1 MPSYKPTSNLMLF
14 LRVLPLALGVVA
26 SLAACEPDTQRGL
39 GPALL
44 PGQAPGPKIVFK
56 PLELPQPEIPFP
68 NDMALR
74 VQPDG
79 TDRLNVSIVGP
90 TQLEAG
96 QRHHF
101 NEIDGFS
108 GLSPITVS
116 FDGPIDLTTVTDNT
130 IYVINVQPGSKRLGE
145 RIPLDLGRGW
155 FPHQADPHEYLPLDP
170 LKDYNSYVMPPD
182 NMIDSDGDGKA
193 DKWVYHYEVKTNTLD
208 IRPIVP
214 LESGAQYA
222 IVLTRGLKGWT
233 QDGKYGPI
241 QSPFDT
247 VNDDSQT
254 EALKRAEPS
263 LKEAGVAE
271 KDVAFAWTMTTG
283 NLART
288 FRALRDG
295 LYGKG
300 QFAWLNSEFPAKFA
314 EIDDLGI
321 TVDGDGSVEGK
332 PFVKS
337 DSTFVL
343 QAAFMKPI
351 IGLINQAAPDVG
363 AGGVDHCSHFVF
375 GSYETPNFRA
385 TPDAVWQLD
394 VKAGKATVNRTCKD
408 CLDSE
413 KFHEHVPFM
422 LVIPKTTDKHKPP
435 FPVNIHAHATG
446 TSRVEALLLSD
457 RLAEAGIAT
466 FSIDAVG
473 HGPVLADPLKFLQ
486 AKGDYVGLVAGA
498 LPAILYTPDDAAKLF
513 PDTMTDV
520 EKVTKLLENG
530 FVQEIAVKGRAIDY
544 NHDCLIEGG
553 EAYFAADAY
562 QLRDAMRQTT
572 FDYIVGLRVLHALG
586 AVPPVPADFDAHT
599 ATKEQLLPHL
609 MAGDFDN
616 DGVLDAGGPN
626 VPYFMTGVSLGGIH
640 TALTA
645 PLEPF
650 IVAAAPDVPGA
661 GLADVFI
668 RTRLQ
673 SKVTP
678 LMHRVSGPML
688 VGCPAGDRKV
698 NVSWNDDSNGCGQT
712 SRMVWKDPKSEQCVS
727 VQVEEDIVKAK
738 LTVPEGAHIAVW
750 NLDNG
755 LSGKAEPFADGSFR
769 IAVAGDVGD
778 HYSLQILD
786 AEGKVLSENLLQTPY
801 SGLAKERNTPEFRRY
816 VQLAANVLEGADAI
830 TVADRVLSDPLP
842 GYPATNMLM
851 MLAAQDQTVPFTQG
865 IALARA
871 IGLFGRGDPLTS
883 LTAPYRA
890 WTEMAIATGLL
901 IGAKV
906 DPLPLDPTHPE
917 GGDGLCRTLETV
929 PGQPGRSGVCIA
941 NVHGHHE
948 YIAQPNSDDSFPA
961 IGGYKGTYT
970 EYHRQ
975 LLVTFLH
982 SLGTHITQDPCWA
995 DPKCVVDKGLKVEWD
1010 LPVGSVK

>member
-1 MPSYKPTSNLMLF
+1 MNRQM
-14 LRVLPLALGVVA
+14 LRVRTQTALCGVLTA
-26 SLAACEPDTQRGL
+26 IALCTACEPTTPLGL
-39 GPALL
+39 GAAVL

-56 PLELPQPEIPFP
+56 PLERPQPEIPFP
-68 NDMALR
+68 NDMALH

-90 TQLEAG
+90 TRLEAA
-96 QRHHF
+96 QRKHF
-101 NEIDGFS
+101 NEVDGFS
-108 GLSPITVS
+108 GLSPISVA

-155 FPHQADPHEYLPLDP
+155 FPHQADPHAYLPLDP
-170 LKDYNSYVMPPD
+170 LGSFDSYVMPPD
-182 NMIDSDGDGKA
+182 NMIDSDNDGKP
-193 DKWVYHYEVKTNTLD
+193 DKWVYHYEVKTHTLD

-222 IVLTRGLKGWT
+222 VVLTRGLKGWT
-233 QDGKYGPI
+233 TDGNYGPV

-254 EALKRAEPS
+254 EGLRRALPS
-263 LKEAGVAE
+263 LQEVGLAS
-271 KDVAFAWTMTTG
+271 KDIAFGWTLTTG

-288 FRALRDG
+288 YRALRDG

-300 QFAWLNSEFPAKFA
+300 QFAWLHDQFPAKFA

-321 TVDGDGSVEGK
+321 NLDGDGSVEGK
-332 PFVKS
+332 PFVPG
-337 DSTFVL
+337 DSPFVL

-394 VKAGKATVNRTCKD
+394 IKAGKADVDPKQ
-408 CLDSE
+408 
-413 KFHEHVPFM
+413 FHERVPFM
-422 LVIPKTTDKHKPP
+422 LVIPKTTAQHKPP

-473 HGPVLADPLKFLQ
+473 HGPVLPDPLKFLK

-498 LPAILYTPDDAAKLF
+498 LPALLYSPEDAAVEFPDDMS
-513 PDTMTDV
+513 DED
-520 EKVTKLLENG
+520 KVTKLLKNG
-530 FVQEIAVKGRAIDY
+530 FVQEIAVKGRATDY
-544 NHDCLIEGG
+544 DGDCQIVGG
-553 EAYFAADAY
+553 EAYFASDAY

-572 FDYIVGLRVLHALG
+572 LDYIVGVRVLHSLDPK
-586 AVPPVPADFDAHT
+586 AVPPVGGGFDPHKAT
-599 ATKEQLLPHL
+599 AAEMLPHL

-616 DGVLDAGGPN
+616 DGILDAGGPD

-645 PLEPF
+645 PLEPY

-673 SKVTP
+673 SKVTG
-678 LMHRVSGPML
+678 LMHAVSGPLL
-688 VGCPAGDRKV
+688 VGCPAGKRHV
-698 NVSWNDDSNGCGQT
+698 RMSWNDDSDGCGQT
-712 SRMVWKDPKSEQCVS
+712 TRKSWKNPKTGQCLTA
-727 VQVEEDIVKAK
+727 QIDEDIVRAEAD
-738 LTVPEGAHIAVW
+738 VPEGAHLQMW

-755 LSGKAEPFADGSFR
+755 LTAKAEPFADGSFR

-778 HYSLQILD
+778 HMLLQILD
-786 AEGKVLSENLLQTPY
+786 AQGKVLTEKQLQTPY
-801 SGLAKERNTPEFRRY
+801 AGLAHERNTPDFRRY

-830 TVADRVLSDPLP
+830 TVADRVLLEPLP
-842 GYPATNMLM
+842 GFPATNMLV

-865 IALARA
+865 IALARS
-871 IGLFGRGDPLTS
+871 IGLFGRGESLTS
-883 LTAPYRA
+883 PKAAYRT
-890 WTEMAIATGLL
+890 WTEAAITAGLL

-906 DPLPLDPTHPE
+906 DPQPLDPTHPE
-917 GGDGLCRTLETV
+917 GGDGLCRTIETV

-948 YIAQPNSDDSFPA
+948 YIAQPNSGDAFPP
-961 IGGYKGTYT
+961 IEGYKGTYT
-970 EYHRQ
+970 EYHRAM
-975 LLVTFLH
+975 LVTFLH
-982 SLGTHITQDPCWA
+982 SLGRHITQDPCWG
-995 DPKCVVDKGLKVEWD
+995 DPKCATAKGLLAEWD
-1010 LPVGSVK
+1010 LPVGSAP

>member
-1 MPSYKPTSNLMLF
+1 MLSFKPASTLTLF
-14 LRVLPLALGVVA
+14 VRVVPVALGVLA
-26 SLAACEPDTQRGL
+26 TLAACEPDTQRGL

-44 PGQAPGPKIVFK
+44 PGQAPGPKIVFQ
-56 PLELPQPEIPFP
+56 PLALPQPEIPFP

-79 TDRLNVSIVGP
+79 TERLNVSIVGP
-90 TQLEAG
+90 TQLEAV
-96 QRHHF
+96 QRKHF
-101 NEIDGFS
+101 NEVDGFS

-145 RIPLDLGRGW
+145 RVPLDLGRGW
-155 FPHQADPHEYLPLDP
+155 FPHEAEPHEYLPLDP
-170 LKDYNSYVMPPD
+170 LRNYNSYVMPPD
-182 NMIDSDGDGKA
+182 NMVDSDGDGKA
-193 DKWVYHYEVKTNTLD
+193 DKWLYHYEVKTNTLD
-208 IRPIVP
+208 IRPILP
-214 LESGAQYA
+214 LEAGAQYA

-254 EALKRAEPS
+254 EALRRAEPS
-263 LKEAGVAE
+263 LKEAGLAL

-300 QFAWLNSEFPAKFA
+300 QFKWLNDQFPPKFA

-321 TVDGDGSVEGK
+321 TVDGDGTAEGK
-332 PFVKS
+332 PFVAG
-337 DSTFVL
+337 DSPFVL
-343 QAAFMKPI
+343 QSAFMKPI
-351 IGLINQAAPDVG
+351 VGLINQAAPDVG
-363 AGGVDHCSHFVF
+363 AGGVEHISHFVF

-394 VKAGKATVNRTCKD
+394 IKAGKANVDPKT
-408 CLDSE
+408 
-413 KFHEHVPFM
+413 FHEKVPFM
-422 LVIPKTTDKHKPP
+422 LVIPRTTAQHKPP

-446 TSRVEALLLSD
+446 TSRVEALLLAD

-473 HGPVLADPLKFLQ
+473 HGPVLADPLKFLKS
-486 AKGDYVGLVAGA
+486 KGDYVGLVASA
-498 LPAILYTPDDAAKLF
+498 LPVILYPNDADERFPETMSDEAKI
-513 PDTMTDV
+513 
-520 EKVTKLLENG
+520 KKLLENG

-544 NHDCLIEGG
+544 NNDCMIEGG

-572 FDYIVGLRVLHALG
+572 FDYIVGLRVLHALDPN
-586 AVPPVPADFDAHT
+586 AVPQIPAGFDGHT
-599 ATKEQLLPHL
+599 ATAAQLLPHL

-616 DGVLDAGGPN
+616 DGVLDCGGPN

-688 VGCPAGDRKV
+688 VGCPAGARKV
-698 NVSWNDDSNGCGQT
+698 NVSWNDDSDGCGQT
-712 SRMVWKDPKSEQCVS
+712 KRKTWKDPKTGQCLAA
-727 VQVEEDIVKAK
+727 QAEEDIVRAK
-738 LTVPEGAHIAVW
+738 LTVPEGSHLVML
-750 NLDNG
+750 NLDKG
-755 LSGKAEPFADGSFR
+755 LSATAQPFADGSFR

-778 HYSLQILD
+778 HMVLQIAD
-786 AEGKVLSENLLQTPY
+786 VTGKVLTEKQLQTPY
-801 SGLAKERNTPEFRRY
+801 AGLAKERNTPEFRRY

-830 TVADRVLSDPLP
+830 TVADRVLLDPLP
-842 GYPATNMLM
+842 GYPATHMLM
-851 MLAAQDQTVPFTQG
+851 MLAAQDKTVPFTQG

-883 LTAPYRA
+883 ATAPYRS
-890 WTEMAIATGLL
+890 WTDAAITAGLL

-906 DPLPLDPTHPE
+906 DPQPLDPTHPE
-917 GGDGLCRTLETV
+917 GGDGLCRTLATV
-929 PGQPGRSGVCIA
+929 PGQPGRSGLCIA

-948 YIAQPNSDDSFPA
+948 YIAQPNGDDSFPA
-961 IGGYKGTYT
+961 IGGYKGSYT
-970 EYHRQ
+970 EYHRA

-982 SLGTHITQDPCWA
+982 SLGTHITQDPCWG
-995 DPKCVVDKGLKVEWD
+995 DPKCVVDKGLKGEWD